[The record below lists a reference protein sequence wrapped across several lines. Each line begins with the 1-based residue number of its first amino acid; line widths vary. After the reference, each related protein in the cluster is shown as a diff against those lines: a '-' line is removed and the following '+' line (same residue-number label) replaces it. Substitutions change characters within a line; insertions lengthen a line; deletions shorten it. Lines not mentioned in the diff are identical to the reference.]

1 MVQISLRDL
10 YQEVILDHN
19 QSPRNYGEL
28 ETYTVKRDG
37 DNPLCGDNIILYL
50 IIENDIVVDIKF
62 KGEGCAITMASSSMM
77 TEFVMGKKLE
87 EVEELFEQFRA
98 MLTEEDVGSEGLGK
112 LKVFEGVKEFPAR
125 VKCATLSWHTMHNA
139 IKKLE

>member
-1 MVQISLRDL
+1 MVWLSLRDL

-28 ETYTVKRDG
+28 EPCTVRRDG

-50 IIENDIVVDIKF
+50 IIEDEKVVNIKF

-77 TEFVMGKKLE
+77 TEAIIGKKIE
-87 EVEELFEQFRA
+87 EVEEIFKRFHS
-98 MLTEEDVGSEGLGK
+98 MLTEDEGGYEELGK

-125 VKCATLSWHTMHNA
+125 VKCATLSWHTMNNA
-139 IKKLE
+139 IKEME